1 MRSFLQSNFD
11 QVNYLTKCIWVCII
25 KTLLYNQRR
34 KNVRQ
39 LIKIFILQVD
49 RVIFTL
55 FLEKDVDIYEK
66 QMQLFFPVEEKTKNI
81 AAESDGT

>member
-1 MRSFLQSNFD
+1 M
-11 QVNYLTKCIWVCII
+11 
-25 KTLLYNQRR
+25 
-34 KNVRQ
+34 RQ